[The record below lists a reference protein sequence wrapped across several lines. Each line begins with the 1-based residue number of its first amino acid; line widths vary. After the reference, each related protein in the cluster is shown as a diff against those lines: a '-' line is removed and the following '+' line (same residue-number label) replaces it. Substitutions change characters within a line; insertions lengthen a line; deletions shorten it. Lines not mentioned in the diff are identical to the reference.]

1 MAVAMAS
8 TPRIAICI
16 TGFEHAFS
24 EIEAN
29 VQYSIETLAAKRRPH
44 VFGVVPSN
52 RTWPLVERMLTRMG
66 WMDDA
71 TISQQQPGNLTAPSN
86 FWPSEKRRSFMLELW
101 DCDQCH
107 QMITESERAGGY
119 RFDLIS
125 RFRLDLYWELPF
137 HDIPDEAMPRG
148 EIHVPYMS
156 RCGGINDKFAVG
168 ERHAMLT
175 YLTRV
180 RRLFTPVVL
189 GRKAFRSEGFLRE
202 AMLNHG
208 QRSLRVRW
216 VQHSKWAFCKVQTKR
231 NCGWACT
238 WRDCA
243 TRIRNRLRCEY
254 LRCDYCGK
262 GCQCWNK
269 TCSVLGL
276 PAATLQ
282 PRSASSAG
290 RKRVEAPVAR
300 MRNGTLILV
309 ASRFDKTALCRE
321 MSDSFLEQV
330 VNRSGIRSLGS
341 QLLLGNSRPS

>member
-1 MAVAMAS
+1 MQGRDRGVSVNFVSSSRRAHAVAMAVAMAS

-137 HDIPDEAMPRG
+137 HYIPDKAMPRG
-148 EIHVPYMS
+148 EMPPRVCPRGLMRGSSVSPISDMS
-156 RCGGINDKFAVG
+156 TAAPKSAARVAAGLRLEAEMKSAVRG
-168 ERHAMLT
+168 E
-175 YLTRV
+175 
-180 RRLFTPVVL
+180 
-189 GRKAFRSEGFLRE
+189 GEGPPARAPAGEFWDEEDWLAE
-202 AMLNHG
+202 AEG
-208 QRSLRVRW
+208 EAW
-216 VQHSKWAFCKVQTKR
+216 E
-231 NCGWACT
+231 
-238 WRDCA
+238 
-243 TRIRNRLRCEY
+243 IE
-254 LRCDYCGK
+254 
-262 GCQCWNK
+262 
-269 TCSVLGL
+269 
-276 PAATLQ
+276 
-282 PRSASSAG
+282 AG
-290 RKRVEAPVAR
+290 FP
-300 MRNGTLILV
+300 
-309 ASRFDKTALCRE
+309 
-321 MSDSFLEQV
+321 
-330 VNRSGIRSLGS
+330 
-341 QLLLGNSRPS
+341 